1 MGTMTIEQELLAAAE
16 ITRKRGE
23 EDQPFYKR
31 LAVAVGEVADDV
43 WSGLSAEA
51 QAWFN
56 SAADAIE
63 AKKDVAL
70 PPGAGKAADADPPPR
85 RRGAAAPEPEK
96 QPEPAAY
103 TPALKD
109 QVRLVTK
116 RGKEVLGT
124 VVEVDDEVIVLDV
137 NGKDEEFG
145 RDRVETVELVT
156 APGAT
161 KDDDSANEPELKT
174 GAQVR
179 LVTKR
184 GKEVEGK
191 LVEFDDDVLIV
202 DTGGKEEEFGRDRV
216 EKIEVLGGSRSASPT
231 PTPAASAPARRG
243 SAKPAEPEKPAAGDR
258 SRSSNPGKPSV
269 SQRIQELL
277 AEDPEVTEEAAGKQL
292 KKEGIEFKD
301 NTLQLTF
308 RSYANFLKVLKAAGR
323 LKK

>member
-109 QVRLVTK
+109 
-116 RGKEVLGT
+116 
-124 VVEVDDEVIVLDV
+124 
-137 NGKDEEFG
+137 
-145 RDRVETVELVT
+145 
-156 APGAT
+156 
-161 KDDDSANEPELKT
+161 
-174 GAQVR
+174 QVR